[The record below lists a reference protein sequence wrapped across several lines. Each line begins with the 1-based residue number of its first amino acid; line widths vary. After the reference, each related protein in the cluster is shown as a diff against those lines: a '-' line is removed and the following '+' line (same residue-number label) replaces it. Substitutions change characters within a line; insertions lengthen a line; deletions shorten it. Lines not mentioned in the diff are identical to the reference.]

1 MSDNKTQ
8 ETYSFKNCLV
18 SRIRNYSLTPNEN
31 NALLP
36 VFEAITN
43 SLHGIQDRL
52 GDKWLVDGQINIYV
66 YLDDETSLVKD
77 IEIEDNGVGFNNENF
92 DSFRTSDS
100 QYKLK
105 KGGKGIGR
113 FSWLKAFENASI
125 VSVFEENNKRLKRS
139 FKFILHNDT
148 PVVEH
153 SLEEVSDPIST
164 KIVLK
169 NMKRDYSAKFPDKM
183 DTVIKK
189 TLIHFLPILIA
200 GSPSIKI
207 ISGDNDTSD
216 IRSIFSEHK
225 YNENDIELET
235 EEYGTLRI
243 HNILMDRSC
252 ISGKGLH
259 SLYFSA
265 NNRIV
270 DEHPLNNQLGLMNA
284 IDYEDDEEIK
294 KVFYLGVVS
303 GDFLDAAVFG
313 ERSSFD
319 IRGEV
324 KEKIVKDII
333 TNIKENYLFEQIQ
346 ELLNE
351 KAEKI
356 GNVLRQYPRYQY
368 MVKDNKEW
376 AKDKLSPAS
385 RNEEDIFK
393 ELSVYDYREN
403 KEIQKN
409 IKKIIDGGVDTDDF
423 SKAVEETVSKIN
435 EVNKSALCEYI
446 VKRKSIID
454 ILQER
459 LGYEDCELKKKYK
472 EEAIHKIICPMVVD
486 SNDIQ
491 SMNHNLWVIDD
502 RLAYYDYF
510 ASDKKI
516 KTFIQNSN
524 SGKEPD
530 LILFNGCTAYNRP
543 NQNQPVV
550 IVEFKRPARDD
561 YTDDENPI
569 SQVCKYIDD
578 LRGGKVVDGKGRKIT
593 EVKEHTPFFCY
604 IVCDITDS
612 LRNVLRKTPIVD
624 ELPGDRGIFGY
635 MKTYNAY
642 FEILDFKRLVDDA
655 RLRNEAFFHKLG
667 ML

>member
-77 IEIEDNGVGFNNENF
+77 IEIEDNGIGFNNENF

-125 VSVFEENNKRLKRS
+125 VSVFEENNKRFKRS

-148 PVVEH
+148 PVIEH
-153 SLEEVSDPIST
+153 SVEEVSDPIST
-164 KIVLK
+164 KIILK

-225 YNENDIELET
+225 YNENDIELKT

-284 IDYEDDEEIK
+284 IDYEDNDEIK

-319 IRGEV
+319 IRVDV
-324 KEKIVKDII
+324 KEKIIKDII
-333 TNIKENYLFEQIQ
+333 TNIKETYLFEQIQ

-356 GNVLRQYPRYQY
+356 GNVLKQYPRYRY

-409 IKKIIDGGVDTDDF
+409 IKKIIDGGVETDDF
-423 SKAVEETVSKIN
+423 AKAVEETVSKIN

-459 LGYEDCELKKKYK
+459 LGYEDSELKKKYK

-516 KTFIQNSN
+516 KTFIQNNN

-530 LILFNGCTAYNRP
+530 LILFNGCTAFNRP

-561 YTDDENPI
+561 YTDNENPI

-578 LRGGKVVDGKGRKIT
+578 LRGGQVVDGKGRKIT

-612 LRNVLRKTPIVD
+612 LRNVLRQTPIVD

-667 ML
+667 VF